1 MAGRTQKARGRI
13 TEAMG
18 ALRGNSKAKDKGRL
32 HQLMGTGKKTG
43 RKARRKAKQSGRGAR
58 R

>member
-32 HQLMGTGKKTG
+32 HQLMGTGKEMG
-43 RKARRKAKQSGRGAR
+43 RKARKAK
-58 R
+58 

>member
-1 MAGRTQKARGRI
+1 MAGRTQKTRGRV

-43 RKARRKAKQSGRGAR
+43 RKARRRAK
-58 R
+58 

>member
-1 MAGRTQKARGRI
+1 MAGRTQKARGRL

-32 HQLMGTGKKTG
+32 HQLVGTG
-43 RKARRKAKQSGRGAR
+43 RKKGTKVRRKAK
-58 R
+58 

>member
-1 MAGRTQKARGRI
+1 MAGRTQKTRGRI

-32 HQLMGTGKKTG
+32 HQLMGSGRKTG
-43 RKARRKAKQSGRGAR
+43 RKVRRKAK
-58 R
+58 

>member
-1 MAGRTQKARGRI
+1 MAGRTQKTRGRV

-32 HQLMGTGKKTG
+32 HQLVGSGRKTG
-43 RKARRKAKQSGRGAR
+43 RKARRKAK
-58 R
+58 